1 MKYIVAL
8 LFCISLYASQKPL
21 DKVSLRLQWH
31 DQFQFAG
38 YYMAKEKGFYE
49 DVGLDVEIKK
59 FSHEIDVVEDVL
71 SKNTTYGIGRSSLV
85 WYHAEGKN
93 ITLLSATFQSS
104 PMVLLALKSS
114 NIDSIKEF
122 ANKKIMMTVDALESA
137 PIYAMIRSSQADEKS
152 IEFVEHSLNLDD
164 LIQKKVDLY
173 AGYSSN
179 EPFLLKEKKIDFEIF
194 SPNKSGF
201 DFYSDILFTSEEEAV
216 QNPYRTDNFREASI
230 CGWEYAFN
238 NMDETVSIIYE
249 KYNPMK
255 KSKDALK
262 FEALELKKLAYMD
275 GIPLGTIKQEEIIRV
290 LDIYRL
296 MGLVSS
302 KRDTDKLIF
311 KSKNRLLTHAQEQF
325 LRDKKE
331 LRVCAISKL
340 LPFSDMKDGAFAGIC
355 SDVLGLTKENV
366 NIPYRAVYASSWE
379 GNLANLKNRRCD
391 ILPMATQRLKKES
404 ISVVNPYYKEQPA
417 IVTKKSQNY
426 IVDIKN
432 VFDKKFVAT
441 KGNPF
446 IIELKLKHPMLDIS
460 YVNSLQEGFERVE
473 RGEYYGYIDTLVAT
487 AYAFKNISNGDL
499 KIAGAFDDK
508 VGVGFGFREE
518 DKELYNIFKKASQEI
533 QPSDIDKIVSK
544 WISVSYVKSI
554 NFEYQKEIVVL
565 LFLVIGFF
573 FYRQHILNKKNQELE
588 ALKNELQKKVQVAIA
603 DIQKKDTYMLHKSR
617 LAQMGEM
624 ISMVAHQWKQP
635 LSSISALQI
644 SILMAV
650 ELEEYD
656 LSNENEREQFL
667 LYLQERL
674 KKIGEQTQAL
684 SLIIS
689 DFSDFYKLNK
699 HQELIG
705 LNVLVVKAYKLLE
718 DNLEFDEIDLCLEL
732 SSKMSVVV
740 YKNEFIQVI
749 LNIINNARE
758 QLSQIKRA
766 DAQILIKSYDRDD
779 ICVLEISDNG
789 GGINESIKDNIFDP
803 YFSTKFDKNGTG
815 LGLYIS
821 KSIIEQHHKGK
832 IYMQNIGN
840 GAKFIIEL
848 QASEDEDER

>member
-8 LFCISLYASQKPL
+8 LLCISLYASQKPL

-59 FSHEIDVVEDVL
+59 FSPEIDVVEDVL

-152 IEFVEHSLNLDD
+152 IEFVEHSLNIDD

-194 SPNKSGF
+194 YPNKSGF

-216 QNPYRTDNFREASI
+216 QNPHRTDNFREASI

-238 NMDETVSIIYE
+238 NIDETVSIIYE

-296 MGLVSS
+296 MGLVNS

-311 KSKNRLLTHAQEQF
+311 KSKNRLLTDAEEQF

-340 LPFSDMKDGAFAGIC
+340 LPFSDMKDGAFTGIC

-446 IIELKLKHPMLDIS
+446 VIELKLKHPMLDIS

-533 QPSDIDKIVSK
+533 HPSDIDKIVSK

-699 HQELIG
+699 NQELIG

-815 LGLYIS
+815 LGLYMS

-832 IYMQNIGN
+832 IYMQNIDN